1 MEQFRLSPEE
11 LEWRCDP
18 AQLEFDT
25 TRSLSCLEEPIGQDR
40 ALTAIE
46 FGLGIDAK
54 GFNIFILGE
63 PGTGRSTT
71 IMKILKKRALTEAVP
86 DDWCYVHD
94 FNDGSR
100 PAYIQLPAGIGTDF
114 CKDMEEQVSQLA
126 DAIPKIFE
134 SKDYEQA
141 KNNITAESQEK
152 NKKLVQELEEQVNKE
167 GFILQRTVGGLV
179 LVPTK
184 DGTPLSQQ
192 EYTDLSTEER
202 KHFEEKG
209 AELQEHL
216 NNVLRKVVD
225 LEKETRNAILDV
237 EKYFFKTALQQL
249 FEALEKKYRDNEK
262 ILQHFANCKADIL
275 NRVEEFRPEQGPQI
289 ALAGGRLAR
298 QEPSFDRYRINLFID
313 NSDLQGAPVV
323 YEANPTY
330 FNLYGRIEHSI
341 QAGTA
346 TTNFTMIKPGALHR
360 ANNGYLVLD
369 CREVLLNLFSY
380 EALKRSLRNGE
391 VKIED
396 MAEQFRLIA
405 TATLKPQ
412 PIPFKCKVVLI
423 GIPWLY
429 YLLYQLD
436 PDFQKYFKVKA
447 DFDRMM
453 KNTLGNV
460 QRYAKFVAT
469 QCERENL
476 LSFAPS
482 GVARVIE
489 HAARLIEDKKRL
501 SSRFIDVA
509 DLIREAA
516 FLGGRE
522 GADKVERDHV
532 EQAIE
537 AKIYRSNKLEE
548 RIQEFIEDETIL
560 VDTEGFV
567 AGQVNG
573 LSVYMLGDYAFGRP
587 SRITVRTFMGK
598 SGVINIEREAKL
610 SGPIYDKGLL
620 ILAGFIG
627 DRFAQ
632 DKPLS
637 LAASIC
643 FEQSYSGVEG
653 DSASSAELYGLLS
666 SLAGFPLNQGIAV
679 TGSVNQRGQVQSIGG
694 VNEKIEGYYS
704 VCKAKGLTGEQG
716 VIVPAKNVQNL
727 MLKRE
732 VVEAVREGRF
742 KVWAVDHIDQGIEI
756 LTGIPA
762 GEKQADGNWPEG
774 TVNARVDARLRQMA
788 EGILKFTRP
797 EEKNTPDN
805 SQI

>member
-1 MEQFRLSPEE
+1 MKQFRLSPEE

-18 AQLEFDT
+18 AQFDFDT
-25 TRSLSCLEEPIGQDR
+25 TRSLNCLEEAIGQDR

-54 GFNIFILGE
+54 GFNIFILGD

-71 IMKILKKRALTEAVP
+71 IMKILEKRAKTEAVP

-94 FNDGSR
+94 FDDGSR
-100 PAYIQLPAGIGTDF
+100 PVYIRLPAGIGNDF
-114 CKDMEEQVSQLA
+114 CKDMEELVSQLSE
-126 DAIPKIFE
+126 AIPKIFE

-141 KNNITAESQEK
+141 KNNITSESQEK
-152 NKKLVQELEEQVNKE
+152 NKKLVKELEERVNKE

-184 DGTPLSQQ
+184 EGDPLSQQ
-192 EYTDLSTEER
+192 EYTDLSIEER

-216 NNVLRKVVD
+216 NNVLRQVVD
-225 LEKETRNAILDV
+225 LEKETREAILDM

-249 FEALEKKYRDNEK
+249 FETLEKKYQDNEK

-275 NRVEEFRPEQGPQI
+275 NRVEEFRPDQAPQI
-289 ALAGGRLAR
+289 AMAGGRIAR

-313 NSDLQGAPVV
+313 NSDLKGAPVV

-412 PIPFKCKVVLI
+412 PIPFKGKVVLI

-436 PDFQKYFKVKA
+436 PDFRKYFKVKA

-453 KNTLGNV
+453 TNTSGNV

-476 LSFAPS
+476 LPFDPG

-516 FLGGRE
+516 FLCCRE
-522 GADKVERDHV
+522 GAEKVEREHV

-567 AGQVNG
+567 TGQLNG
-573 LSVYMLGDYAFGRP
+573 LSVFMLGDYAFGRP

-620 ILAGFIG
+620 ILAGFLG

-632 DKPLS
+632 NKPLA

-666 SLAGFPLNQGIAV
+666 SLSGIPLNQGIAV

-694 VNEKIEGYYS
+694 VNEKIEGYFS
-704 VCKAKGLTGEQG
+704 VCKAKGLTGDQG
-716 VIVPAKNVQNL
+716 VIVPATNVQNL

-732 VVEAVREGRF
+732 VIEAVRDEKF

-762 GEKQADGNWPEG
+762 GIQQDDGNWPEG
-774 TVNARVDARLRQMA
+774 TINFRVDARLRQMA
-788 EGILKFTRP
+788 EGFRKFTHT
-797 EEKNTPDN
+797 EDKGA
-805 SQI
+805 SQ